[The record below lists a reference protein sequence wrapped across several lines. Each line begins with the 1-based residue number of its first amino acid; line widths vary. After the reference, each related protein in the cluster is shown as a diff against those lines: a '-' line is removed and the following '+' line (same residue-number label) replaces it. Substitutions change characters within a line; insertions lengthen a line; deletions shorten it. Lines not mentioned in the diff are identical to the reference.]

1 MSAAQR
7 MPILGGTL
15 ALGTTGAAMAL
26 IPSFREAVTRY
37 LGISA
42 PGGVWRILAIF
53 FALLSIKSLPFV
65 WHVSHKYLYTSQFL
79 SDPQTVP
86 RLQEPYLATL
96 SPTDPAQKIP
106 PLRSYHYN
114 LTQLHLRMRLQLPQ
128 EQLDLLLRS

>member
-15 ALGTTGAAMAL
+15 AIGITGGAMAL
-26 IPSFREAVTRY
+26 IPSFREALTRY

-65 WHVSHKYLYTSQFL
+65 WHVSHKYFFYC
-79 SDPQTVP
+79 
-86 RLQEPYLATL
+86 
-96 SPTDPAQKIP
+96 
-106 PLRSYHYN
+106 LRSS
-114 LTQLHLRMRLQLPQ
+114 LTF
-128 EQLDLLLRS
+128 E